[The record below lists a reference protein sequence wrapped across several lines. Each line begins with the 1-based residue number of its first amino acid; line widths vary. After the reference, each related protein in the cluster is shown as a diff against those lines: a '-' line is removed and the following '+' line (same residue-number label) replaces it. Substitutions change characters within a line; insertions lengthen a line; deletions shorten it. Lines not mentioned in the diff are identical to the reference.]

1 MQSEKNIAEKGKKKK
16 KNIGRREH
24 IKVEINNSIINS
36 PKPSVSQASILL
48 IELLSVKY
56 WLAASRLCE

>member
-56 WLAASRLCE
+56 